1 MAKKNRQQPASGTE
15 FLSRQA
21 ARLKSLIKGIISF
34 NWKLFLVRVY
44 QKARQ
49 NDIFIHSMGL
59 VYITLLSI
67 VPFLIFAFY
76 IMNLFNFFGRV
87 DEIVEQIRE
96 LILANLATGTGDA
109 LLGYLEGFVL
119 NVDIEQ
125 LGLISF
131 ISLVAVIVFML
142 ARIEITFNQ
151 IWSVE
156 EHRDLFK
163 RFVAFWTFITLGTF
177 IITLALSLGFAF
189 LENYLDVGAP
199 EARLG
204 QSTIFS
210 WITFSLNFLI
220 FIIAYYFIPNTD
232 VDPGGA
238 VFAGIISGLLF
249 LLSREIYVFYTRNV
263 VDYGQ
268 IYGSLSI
275 IPIFLIWLY
284 VIWLIVLLGAVI
296 SYVFHHR
303 QSLLYLIDDSQLTNR
318 LQELLPV
325 AILLIIYKNYQR
337 RSSTGVSFREILQRI
352 HLPEKTIIESLKK
365 MKQANL
371 ITETNDSRYVP
382 LTRIDDLPLW
392 SLCQPAGLESD
403 LQIDSIF
410 ADPEMKRVYQ
420 HYRRGM
426 EAELKEL
433 TLAEVAEKSS

>member
-1 MAKKNRQQPASGTE
+1 MADSSQKQKQSGTGP
-15 FLSRQA
+15 A
-21 ARLKSLIKGIISF
+21 VKLKNLIKQIAGF

-49 NDIFIHSMGL
+49 NDIFIHSMGM

-87 DEIVEQIRE
+87 DEIVEQLRE

-109 LLGYLEGFVL
+109 LLGYLETFIL

-131 ISLVAVIVFML
+131 VSLVAVIVFML

-151 IWSVE
+151 IWTVE
-156 EHRDLFK
+156 EHRDIFK

-177 IITLALSLGFAF
+177 VITLALSLGFAF

-199 EARLG
+199 EARFG
-204 QSTIFS
+204 QSTIFR
-210 WITFSLNFLI
+210 WIIFSLNFLI

-232 VDPGGA
+232 VDPGSA
-238 VFAGIISGLLF
+238 VFAGLISGLLF
-249 LLSREIYVFYTRNV
+249 LLSREIYVIYTRNI

-303 QSLLYLIDDSQLTNR
+303 QSLLYLSDDSQLNNR

-325 AILLIIYKNYQR
+325 AILLIIYKNYQQ
-337 RSSTGVSFREILQRI
+337 RSSAGVSFRQILQRI
-352 HLPEKTIIESLKK
+352 HLPENIIIESLKK
-365 MKQANL
+365 MKKANL
-371 ITETNDSRYVP
+371 ITETSDCRYVP
-382 LTRIDDLPLW
+382 LTKIDDLPLW
-392 SLCQPAGLESD
+392 SFCQPAGLDSD
-403 LQIDSIF
+403 LKIESIF
-410 ADPEMKRVYQ
+410 ADPEMKKVYQ
-420 HYRRGM
+420 HYRQGM
-426 EAELKEL
+426 EAELRDL
-433 TLAEVAEKSS
+433 TLAEVADEG

>member
-1 MAKKNRQQPASGTE
+1 MADSSQKQEQSGTGP
-15 FLSRQA
+15 A
-21 ARLKSLIKGIISF
+21 VKLKNLIKQIAGF
-34 NWKLFLVRVY
+34 NWKLFIIRVY

-49 NDIFIHSMGL
+49 NDIFIHSMGM

-87 DEIVEQIRE
+87 DEIVEQLRE

-109 LLGYLEGFVL
+109 LLSYLETFIL

-131 ISLVAVIVFML
+131 VSLVAVIVFML

-151 IWSVE
+151 IWTVE
-156 EHRDLFK
+156 EHRDIFK

-177 IITLALSLGFAF
+177 VITLALSLGFAF

-199 EARLG
+199 EARFG
-204 QSTIFS
+204 QSTIFR
-210 WITFSLNFLI
+210 WIIFSLNFLI

-232 VDPGGA
+232 VDPGSA
-238 VFAGIISGLLF
+238 VFAGLISGLLF
-249 LLSREIYVFYTRNV
+249 LLSREIYVIYTRNI

-303 QSLLYLIDDSQLTNR
+303 QSLLYLSDDSQLNNR

-325 AILLIIYKNYQR
+325 AILLIIYKNYQQ
-337 RSSTGVSFREILQRI
+337 RSSAGVSLRQILQRI
-352 HLPEKTIIESLKK
+352 HLPENIIIESLKK
-365 MKQANL
+365 MKKANL
-371 ITETNDSRYVP
+371 ITETSDCRYVP
-382 LTRIDDLPLW
+382 LTKIDDLPLW
-392 SLCQPAGLESD
+392 SFCQPAGLDSD
-403 LQIDSIF
+403 LKIESIF
-410 ADPEMKRVYQ
+410 ADPEMKKVYQ
-420 HYRRGM
+420 HYRQGM
-426 EAELKEL
+426 EAELRDL
-433 TLAEVAEKSS
+433 TLAEVADEG